1 MTPKFFSGHGFGSP
15 LNERLARSSTPSIA
29 ACAPCYYEQVRRGL
43 VIATAL
49 ATVYFIV
56 VVVDGNG
63 NTIKRFVKPI
73 AEHMLGVARFQDT
86 VTVAP

>member
-1 MTPKFFSGHGFGSP
+1 M
-15 LNERLARSSTPSIA
+15 
-29 ACAPCYYEQVRRGL
+29 RRGL

-56 VVVDGNG
+56 MVVDGNG